1 MIQTAVQTGNDQRIN
16 LFNIFDGAKKI
27 SIGRDIFGLFS
38 QKAKNR
44 NPILKWF
51 EKSTALVPLGLTMVP
66 ASSDL
71 IKDRTIIKFK
81 LSDAY
86 RDQFALLRG
95 LLAFHTVKEISVVSN
110 PSERTFE
117 AGVNKDQI
125 TTVITHLDT
134 IINLLNKELSFKK
147 SLKALLK
154 FEEATKE
161 KQSKLYQALRDS
173 LH

>member
-95 LLAFHTVKEISVVSN
+95 LLAFHTVKKYQLCRIL
-110 PSERTFE
+110 P
-117 AGVNKDQI
+117 
-125 TTVITHLDT
+125 
-134 IINLLNKELSFKK
+134 KELSRPVSIKIK
-147 SLKALLK
+147 SR
-154 FEEATKE
+154 
-161 KQSKLYQALRDS
+161 QS
-173 LH
+173 